1 MSADGQG
8 GRPGFDPRDPIR
20 WIWRTAEELRQLPD
34 AIAQWRE
41 GVALFLAAARRMEA
55 ATANAEEVLAQIEA
69 SGLPEQLLR
78 LQAVS
83 MELGRQAAG
92 GGGAAF
98 GEEMF
103 TETRRNV
110 EALTRVLMGTPPEE

>member
-8 GRPGFDPRDPIR
+8 GRPGFDPLDPIR
-20 WIWRTAEELRQLPD
+20 WSWRMADELRQLPD

-69 SGLPEQLLR
+69 SGLPEQLQR

-92 GGGAAF
+92 GRAALS
-98 GEEMF
+98 EEMF

-110 EALTRVLMGTPPEE
+110 EALTRMLMGTPPEE